1 MRWPVRLLS
10 LGLASFLAG
19 AAMAQL
25 PPRGVTPT
33 PPRNATPTP
42 RPTVPAP
49 APTTPVVSSPTPGTS
64 TPIFTR
70 WKVTVELQEDDGSWT
85 RWGVQE
91 SAGADVNVSLQL
103 RRYKK

>member
-1 MRWPVRLLS
+1 MSWPVRLLS

-19 AAMAQL
+19 AATAQL

-33 PPRNATPTP
+33 PPRGATPTP
-42 RPTVPAP
+42 RPTTPAP
-49 APTTPVVSSPTPGTS
+49 AVTPAPSLTPSTS

-70 WKVTVELQEDDGSWT
+70 WKLTVEMQEDDGSWT

-91 SAGADVNVSLQL
+91 AAGTDVNVSLQL